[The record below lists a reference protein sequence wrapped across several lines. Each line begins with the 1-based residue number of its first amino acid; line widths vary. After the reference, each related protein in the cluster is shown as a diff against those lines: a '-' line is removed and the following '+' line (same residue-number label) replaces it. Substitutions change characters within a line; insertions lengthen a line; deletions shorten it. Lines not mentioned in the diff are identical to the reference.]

1 MPPYRDIYANS
12 KKYATLM
19 QPVSDAIHQFEGD
32 RPSIGQVL
40 KVQRA
45 LDAHFAEFDKQNPDM
60 MVKPRGNKE
69 AVGVQSVYEQRRGS
83 TLSNVLVPLAHALD
97 PINFVQLNGGDNWF
111 PPFHEL
117 SKEERKDARKLA
129 AEVYAGNGEGATE
142 EDRRADKEML
152 SEWGTLALMGVPDDC
167 KEHMEVLTAR
177 KTVESKAGNSTT
189 VSVQIAGIEARLMF
203 WSQHMSVQY
212 PALANV
218 ADRVL
223 RMHTTTCAAERNWS
237 LWGNIFSKARN
248 RLAQERAEKLI
259 YIRQN
264 DDSNKGKG
272 SRLSDEEVVMT
283 LLAAEDEKSARV

>member
-83 TLSNVLVPLAHALD
+83 TLSNALVPLAHALD

-167 KEHMEVLTAR
+167 KEHME
-177 KTVESKAGNSTT
+177 
-189 VSVQIAGIEARLMF
+189 
-203 WSQHMSVQY
+203 Y

>member
-1 MPPYRDIYANS
+1 MARS
-12 KKYATLM
+12 T
-19 QPVSDAIHQFEGD
+19 
-32 RPSIGQVL
+32 RPGNFKGVL
-40 KVQRA
+40 
-45 LDAHFAEFDKQNPDM
+45 
-60 MVKPRGNKE
+60 G
-69 AVGVQSVYEQRRGS
+69 
-83 TLSNVLVPLAHALD
+83 
-97 PINFVQLNGGDNWF
+97 
-111 PPFHEL
+111 HEL
-117 SKEERKDARKLA
+117 SKEEREDARKLA

-142 EDRRADKEML
+142 EDRRAD
-152 SEWGTLALMGVPDDC
+152 

-223 RMHTTTCAAERNWS
+223 RMHTTTCAAEFNWS

-248 RLAQERAEKLI
+248 RLSQERAKKLI